1 MNTKSP
7 AMDQV
12 VVALVVVAL
21 VTVTG
26 CQSLLDDIEPVI
38 IQTQTATNLPTVAL
52 ATTTPSYL
60 PDTGWESLQPGL
72 ERRVINMLSAEG
84 SLLETIY
91 ILRVDPAVFRLDV
104 AYQPGEPLDLIRWQE
119 ETGALIVVNGGF
131 FTDSNEATGVIV
143 VNGRAS
149 GVSYSDFGG
158 MLAIKDNGPEL
169 RWLPAQPYDPAEPLD
184 AGLQSF
190 PMLVTP
196 GGQPGIKEEDGL
208 PARRT
213 VIGRDTSG
221 RFILLV
227 AASGTFTLHEMSVYL
242 VGSDLDLDIAL
253 NLDGGA
259 SSGMLLAN
267 PAEGIPAFSLLPSVI
282 TVHPK

>member
-1 MNTKSP
+1 
-7 AMDQV
+7 
-12 VVALVVVAL
+12 LVVVAL
-21 VTVTG
+21 VTMMG
-26 CQSLLDDIEPVI
+26 CKSLLDGNEPVT
-38 IQTQTATNLPTVAL
+38 IQTQTATYLPTVTL
-52 ATTTPSYL
+52 ATTTPTYL
-60 PDTGWESLQPGL
+60 PDSSWESLQPGL
-72 ERRVINMLSAEG
+72 DRRVINLLSTEG

-91 ILRVDPAVFRLDV
+91 ILRVDPAAFRLNV
-104 AYQPGEPLDLIRWQE
+104 AYQPEEPLDLIRWQE

-143 VNGRAS
+143 VDGRAT

-158 MLAIKDNGPEL
+158 MLVIKKTGPEL
-169 RWLPAQPYDPAEPLD
+169 RWLPVQPYDPAEPLD

-196 GGQPGIKEEDGL
+196 GGQTGIAEEDGL

-213 VIGRDTSG
+213 VIGRDTTG
-221 RFILLV
+221 RFIFLV
-227 AASGTFTLHEMSVYL
+227 AASGTFTLHEMSLYL
-242 VGSDLDLDIAL
+242 VGSDLDLDSAL